1 LYQRYSSLAAEFALF
16 AVSVAI
22 FQGSRLLLNMVGAA
36 ELSASDFNT
45 WVLVL
50 TALGYAPFLLVGITN
65 GMNRVI
71 PVLLGKNLGAEA
83 ERAEQAAWVVVLWVA
98 GTLLVAGLFSAL
110 ANSILAFALLAASLT
125 IAYQAQQFGLRSRFL
140 FNRASAQQ
148 LIGGIAL
155 IVCAGLLWL
164 HGSAAFSLLMGLYII
179 ALGFVVVSGAVLRRP
194 VLPKHDRRLLA
205 EMITTGFPMMLIG
218 LVFSFLITADRWIAT
233 VALGPRGAAPYALAS
248 LVASVGLLIPN
259 IVAQQVYP
267 RMARAFGRNESASG
281 LLRMASQQ
289 GVAAAGLTVPAAFA
303 VVFFMAVVI
312 PRVVPQYDVA
322 ALPASIIAL
331 GLVPLALFTGYGNF
345 LNVVGAYW
353 AYLRIQML
361 ALVLALILMWIGVQ
375 LLALPGLALGLSL
388 SLLTYG
394 LMVRATAIA
403 VSHQDRIP

>member
-1 LYQRYSSLAAEFALF
+1 
-16 AVSVAI
+16 
-22 FQGSRLLLNMVGAA
+22 
-36 ELSASDFNT
+36 
-45 WVLVL
+45 
-50 TALGYAPFLLVGITN
+50 
-65 GMNRVI
+65 
-71 PVLLGKNLGAEA
+71 
-83 ERAEQAAWVVVLWVA
+83 
-98 GTLLVAGLFSAL
+98 
-110 ANSILAFALLAASLT
+110 
-125 IAYQAQQFGLRSRFL
+125 
-140 FNRASAQQ
+140 
-148 LIGGIAL
+148 
-155 IVCAGLLWL
+155 
-164 HGSAAFSLLMGLYII
+164 
-179 ALGFVVVSGAVLRRP
+179 
-194 VLPKHDRRLLA
+194 
-205 EMITTGFPMMLIG
+205 
-218 LVFSFLITADRWIAT
+218 
-233 VALGPRGAAPYALAS
+233 
-248 LVASVGLLIPN
+248 
-259 IVAQQVYP
+259 
-267 RMARAFGRNESASG
+267 
-281 LLRMASQQ
+281 MASQQ